1 MDERSSGAGTEPAP
15 AQLQAASVPFSGLL
29 GMATLMRQAFLGQNL
44 APLGNV
50 MLKRIEANPGDANAL
65 LDCSTILLL
74 MGDTALGLAMQSRA
88 IALQTSYLLP
98 GPGASAGLKL
108 LVIMGPGALMWNTPV
123 EFLTEGSDVQVELL
137 FLKADADWPL
147 SISDHDVLLVAVA
160 ESEENKPLLARLA
173 LFLAAWPR
181 PVLNAPERIAALTRE
196 QVSLSLQDID
206 GVAIP
211 PTVKVSR
218 TELDDLGG
226 GVLADQVFPIILR
239 PVDSHAGV
247 NLDKMASADAIAPY
261 LGRVGG
267 ASFYLSRFVDY
278 ASADGLYRKYR
289 IALIGGR
296 PFLSHLAISAH
307 WMIHYLNAG
316 MRDSAVKRAEE
327 AECMD
332 GFDSGFAQRHAVGLQ
347 HIHQRLGLPYLQL
360 DCAETLAGDLLIFE
374 AGTAMVI
381 HNMDELS
388 LFPYK
393 RAAMNKLFAAFRQ
406 LLEETRGAS

>member
-1 MDERSSGAGTEPAP
+1 MDEQPSGGGIAPAP
-15 AQLQAASVPFSGLL
+15 AQLTAASEPFSAVL
-29 GMATLMRQAFLGQNL
+29 GMATLMRQAFLGENL
-44 APLGNV
+44 APLGAV
-50 MLKRIEANPGDANAL
+50 LLKRIEAHPDDANAL

-74 MGDTALGLAMQSRA
+74 MGDTALGLAMQARA
-88 IALQTSYLLP
+88 LAAQTSYLLP
-98 GPGASAGLKL
+98 GPGAAAGLKL

-137 FLKADADWPL
+137 FLTPEAEWSLD
-147 SISDHDVLLVAVA
+147 ISDHDVLLVAVA

-173 LFLAAWPR
+173 LFLAEWPR

-196 QVSLSLQDID
+196 QVSLNLQGVT

-218 TELDDLGG
+218 ATLDNIDGG
-226 GVLADQVFPIILR
+226 ALAEQVFPIILR
-239 PVDSHAGV
+239 PVDSHAGL
-247 NLDKMASADAIAPY
+247 NLDKMASRDDVAAY
-261 LGRVGG
+261 LGRVAGD
-267 ASFYLSRFVDY
+267 AFYLSRFVDY

-296 PFLSHLAISAH
+296 PFLSHLAISSH

-316 MRDSAVKRAEE
+316 MRDSADKRAEE
-327 AECMD
+327 AECMAGFDD
-332 GFDSGFAQRHAVGLQ
+332 GFARRHGAALQ
-347 HIHQRLGLPYLQL
+347 QIAERLGLPYLQL

-374 AGTAMVI
+374 AGSAMVI
-381 HNMDELS
+381 HNMDEVS

-393 RAAMNKLFAAFRQ
+393 RAAMNKLFAGFRQ
-406 LLEETRGAS
+406 LLEKIRNVG